1 MPIYEYR
8 CEECGKTL
16 EILQSMAAGSE
27 GLTCP
32 ACGSER
38 LSKAFSTFAATTA
51 SPAGAAAGGGGGGG
65 CGSGFT

>member
-8 CEECGKTL
+8 CEECGETL

-32 ACGSER
+32 ACGSEQ
-38 LSKAFSTFAATTA
+38 LSKTFSTFAAATG
-51 SPAGAAAGGGGGGG
+51 SPAGAAASG